1 MPVIS
6 HPARHNRAA
15 KASGFWLF
23 WIWLS
28 WLLLLGSDLMAVVF
42 ISPVLASASTA
53 AKISKPAAQM
63 KIRQQQQQQQQTA
76 PPVH

>member
-6 HPARHNRAA
+6 HSHHARHNRAA
-15 KASGFWLF
+15 KASGFWLL
-23 WIWLS
+23 WLWLS

-53 AKISKPAAQM
+53 AKISKPAAQ
-63 KIRQQQQQQQQTA
+63 KKRAERRAESREQ
-76 PPVH
+76 

>member
-15 KASGFWLF
+15 KASGFWLL
-23 WIWLS
+23 WLWLS

-53 AKISKPAAQM
+53 AKISKPAAQ
-63 KIRQQQQQQQQTA
+63 KKRAESREQ
-76 PPVH
+76 